1 MIRELVVPT
10 TKYINIQIPYE
21 YIGKKVEIIVF
32 RSDEVLSKC
41 DKNKD
46 SQMLVDEFNKLSKNI
61 STISK
66 DIDILK
72 LDEDM
77 NSDIF

>member
-41 DKNKD
+41 DKNRD